1 MYLEWDTKDQKFAQ
15 AQLIS
20 PMIKTSTDYCM
31 SFYYQMFHKT
41 QGELNVYQQ
50 VGNTIGT
57 PLWIQLNNHEHG
69 WIKGQVTLPAHDNFK
84 VRYA

>member
-20 PMIKTSTDYCM
+20 PMIKTSTHYCM

-41 QGELNVYQQ
+41 QGELSVYQQ
-50 VGNTIGT
+50 IGNTVGT
-57 PLWIQLNNHEHG
+57 PLWTELNNHEHG
-69 WIKGQVTLPAHDNFK
+69 WIKGQVTLPAHDKFK